1 MFVGHYAVSYAVKAA
16 DRRICLGL
24 LFLAVQAVDVAWAVL
39 VLAGVEK
46 VRIVPGITASNPL
59 DLYYMPYTHSLVATG
74 AWFAAAVVVQRV
86 IGRPRHD
93 FRVSLLVGLAVAS
106 HWFLDLIVHRPD
118 LPLYDNAAKVG
129 LGLWNFPAPAFLL
142 EIGLLLLAMGYG
154 WRRGVV
160 RGRGPWI
167 FAGVLAA
174 TQAMVFFGA
183 PPASPAA
190 AAATALA
197 AYFAF
202 AGVAE
207 WLDRRLARAAG

>member
-1 MFVGHYAVSYAVKAA
+1 VFVGHYAVSYAVKAA
-16 DRRICLGL
+16 DRRLSLGL

-46 VRIVPGITASNPL
+46 VRIVPGI
-59 DLYYMPYTHSLVATG
+59 
-74 AWFAAAVVVQRV
+74 

-93 FRVSLLVGLAVAS
+93 LRVPLLVGLAVAS
-106 HWFLDLIVHRPD
+106 HWFLDLSVHRPD
-118 LPLYDNAAKVG
+118 LPLYGNAAKVG

-142 EIGLLLLAMGYG
+142 EIGLLVLAIGYG